1 MLDKL
6 KNLSKQESFGGLLLM
21 ASAIF
26 ALIVANSPLSGIYD
40 SVLHK
45 NLNITF
51 DGFGIDKPLLLWIND
66 GLMAIFFLLVGM
78 EVKAEIF
85 EGSLSSRQKA
95 TLPFVAALG
104 GMIVP
109 ALMYLFFNTG
119 EATAN
124 GWAIP
129 MATDIAFA
137 LGVMALLGKRVPIE
151 LKVFLLALA
160 IIDDLGAI
168 VVIALFYS
176 HDMSLSAILVS
187 GLMLIALFTLNR
199 LKVSSMTLYLIAG
212 TILWVAVLK
221 SGIHATLAGVLIGFA
236 IPLKDK
242 LGNSPLHDY
251 AHKMS
256 PYVSFAIL
264 PIFAFANAG
273 ISLGQVSMTS
283 LLEPVSLGIIFGLV
297 LGKPI
302 GVFSFVW
309 LATKMK
315 IATLPERINFKHIFG
330 VSLLC
335 GIGFTMSI
343 FLSGLSFTDSHEI
356 NLTRLSIL
364 IGSLLSALL
373 GYFYLKAVCVKPMQ
387 KEPVSAKID
396 YLPETNTNTVN
407 ENQESI
413 STENEQTKTGV

>member
-124 GWAIP
+124 GWAVP

-168 VVIALFYS
+168 VIIALFYS

-273 ISLGQVSMTS
+273 ISLGQVSITS
-283 LLEPVSLGIIFGLV
+283 LLEPVSLGIVFGLV

-387 KEPVSAKID
+387 KEPISVKID

-413 STENEQTKTGV
+413 STENKQTKTGV